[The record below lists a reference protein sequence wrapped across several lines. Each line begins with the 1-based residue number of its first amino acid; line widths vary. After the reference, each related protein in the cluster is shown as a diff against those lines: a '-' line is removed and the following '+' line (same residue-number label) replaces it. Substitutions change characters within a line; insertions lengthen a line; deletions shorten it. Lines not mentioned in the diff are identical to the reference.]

1 MLAPRICILTWRS
14 QRSGRRTI
22 SFTYRIAFA
31 IPISLAWLRLLRVH
45 ERVRGCADILGR
57 PLAPQRPHRLPLA
70 HPPQPRHSRSVYTW
84 CRPPDRGAAN
94 GREAFPLRRTCGTM
108 RTLSTH
114 AERGSRLGLPGS
126 RSATLS
132 ERLARRTPLETMQ
145 VARTVSVH
153 HLQCRGRCAVPNA
166 CLRADHAYRAP
177 NVTRWPLPD
186 GQDGVLR
193 CADGFA
199 PSMPNTR
206 WGSQR
211 ALLSVR
217 WMRASFSAGVMLL
230 IASCRRGWSF

>member
-1 MLAPRICILTWRS
+1 MS
-14 QRSGRRTI
+14 
-22 SFTYRIAFA
+22 
-31 IPISLAWLRLLRVH
+31 
-45 ERVRGCADILGR
+45 GR
-57 PLAPQRPHRLPLA
+57 PLASRSRHRSTLA
-70 HPPQPRHSRSVYTW
+70 HPPQPRHSRSVSAW
-84 CRPPDRGAAN
+84 CRPPDRSAAN
-94 GREAFPLRRTCGTM
+94 GRGAFPLRRTCGTM

-114 AERGSRLGLPGS
+114 AERGSRIGLPGS

-153 HLQCRGRCAVPNA
+153 HLRDLSRGAVSNTS
-166 CLRADHAYRAP
+166 LRADHADQAP
-177 NVTRWPLPD
+177 NVTRWPLPV

-211 ALLSVR
+211 ALLSVC
-217 WMRASFSAGVMLL
+217 WMRASSSAGVMLL
-230 IASCRRGWSF
+230 IASCRRSCAL